1 MKFKIA
7 RPEDYPE
14 IDGYSF
20 KLIHAYGQLSS
31 DTLIMLV
38 ELDAINKALKEDEE
52 YSKEWGM
59 KKLQEIIDKY
69 KVS

>member
-1 MKFKIA
+1 
-7 RPEDYPE
+7 
-14 IDGYSF
+14 
-20 KLIHAYGQLSS
+20 LIHAYGQLSS